1 MELFELQNIWKEYDK
16 KLSENT
22 RLNKEILRLMLLSK
36 PKRRL
41 NWIKIN
47 AGLSIFSPIL
57 FVTLLLILDVQF
69 RINTSFYIGL
79 CLFLPIY
86 LITYIWDIRYFKLIR
101 NVDFSLPV
109 LSIKKVI
116 AELEKYKIK
125 TTRIRY
131 LLMPLSITGFLL
143 MIIQK
148 ITFNFNLVSI
158 LPLLLIILV
167 FISSMYITFKYSIY
181 ERFNKLNKE
190 IGEIEQL
197 EKEI

>member
-1 MELFELQNIWKEYDK
+1 MELLELQSIWQEYDK

-36 PKRRL
+36 PRRRL
-41 NWIKIN
+41 NWIKIK

-57 FVTLLLILDVQF
+57 FVTLLLVLDVQF
-69 RINTSFYIGL
+69 HLNTNFYIGL
-79 CLFLPIY
+79 GLFLPIY
-86 LITYIWDIRYFKLIR
+86 TITYIWDIRYFKLIR
-101 NVDFSLPV
+101 NVDFSMPV

-131 LLMPLSITGFLL
+131 LLMPFAMTGFLL

-148 ITFNFNLVSI
+148 ITIGFNLVSVI
-158 LPLLLIILV
+158 PLLLIILV
-167 FISSMYITFKYSIY
+167 FISSIYFTFKYSIY
-181 ERFNKLNKE
+181 ERFKKLAKE
-190 IGEIEQL
+190 IDEIEQL
-197 EKEI
+197 EKE

>member
-1 MELFELQNIWKEYDK
+1 MELLELQSIWQEYDK

-36 PKRRL
+36 PRRRL
-41 NWIKIN
+41 NWIKIK

-57 FVTLLLILDVQF
+57 FVTLLLVLDVQF
-69 RINTSFYIGL
+69 HLNTNFYIGL
-79 CLFLPIY
+79 GLFLPIY
-86 LITYIWDIRYFKLIR
+86 TITYIWDIRYFKLIR
-101 NVDFSLPV
+101 NVDFSMPI

-131 LLMPLSITGFLL
+131 LLMPFAMTGFLL

-148 ITFNFNLVSI
+148 ITIGFNLVSVI
-158 LPLLLIILV
+158 PLLLIILV
-167 FISSMYITFKYSIY
+167 FISSIYFTFKYSIY
-181 ERFNKLNKE
+181 ERFKKLAKE
-190 IGEIEQL
+190 IDEIEQL
-197 EKEI
+197 EKE